1 MAEIAS
7 QSIPEERNNLSYRM
21 QQAIKRIL
29 DMFLA
34 GSGLILFSPLIAI
47 IALAIRLDSPGP
59 VIYKH
64 KRVGKDGQ
72 PFDLYKFRSMITG
85 GDDSGYL
92 QYLEELIESS
102 KNGQGKPYRKMADD
116 PRVTRVGRLL
126 RQYYLDELPQ
136 LWNIFTGD
144 MSLVGPRPHV
154 QIEVENYTPEQ
165 RRRLAVK
172 PGATGIW
179 QVYGKCDC
187 SFGDLLEL
195 DLEYIDHWSLGLDM
209 QLIWQTGMIMLRG
222 GEGSW
227 TRMSKSVL
235 QKPRK

>member
-1 MAEIAS
+1 MAELAS

-102 KNGQGKPYRKMADD
+102 KNGQGKPYRKMVDD

-195 DLEYIDHWSLGLDM
+195 DLEYIDHWSLALDI

>member
-1 MAEIAS
+1 MAELAS

-34 GSGLILFSPLIAI
+34 GSGLILLSPFIAI

-136 LWNIFTGD
+136 LWNIFIGD

-154 QIEVENYTPEQ
+154 QIEVENYTSEQ

-172 PGATGIW
+172 PGVTGIW

-227 TRMSKSVL
+227 TRMSKSVQ
-235 QKPRK
+235 QKSRK

>member
-195 DLEYIDHWSLGLDM
+195 DLEYIDHWSLALDM
-209 QLIWQTGMIMLRG
+209 QLIWRTGMIMLRG